1 MKKMILLILP
11 VLLFTGCA
19 VKEKEAEVTV
29 FGNTVPAVYSGRV
42 KKKLPNGEGTAILE
56 NDARAEGT
64 FELGTYIA
72 GKTDS
77 VPYTITYMDQ
87 EISGTYTGEV
97 SEQLPSGN
105 GTFTADTLSYTGTW
119 SAGAP
124 AGTGTITASSFRIDT
139 PAEVLE
145 GSYTGDVQD
154 TRAEGNGVFIYQSGN
169 EEIQLE
175 GGFTDNRFD
184 GPMTKTVRYKDTVKT
199 YPVYYRN
206 GRLQETAVALIA
218 YLEGMRNDS
227 YCLNVEQL
235 TFISDHSRQFEGK
248 VKEEELA
255 SKLEGIDKL
264 SPEEQKQAYEALD
277 KTYINITHDLNYVQ
291 KYGEDKVILRRG
303 MKELPQDVKKE
314 MADGN
319 WIKAGELYEAHV
331 QELPNTFKAKNIG
344 SSVEESI
351 SNVFGAESK
360 VKPHTYDL
368 ANEGV
373 EILSLRN
380 YGGYYDVIATK
391 EGIVY
396 EGEGKTSL
404 NRAISNDDKFQD
416 KAIST

>member
-1 MKKMILLILP
+1 MTTINNNVGMNGINNVNFEGADSAKKADNKPSDDKKMKTATKLMIGASALAAAVIGG
-11 VLLFTGCA
+11 VLLHKGSVA
-19 VKEKEAEVTV
+19 KKAAKEAE
-29 FGNTVPAVYSGRV
+29 
-42 KKKLPNGEGTAILE
+42 KLAKDLK
-56 NDARAEGT
+56 
-64 FELGTYIA
+64 FERERM
-72 GKTDS
+72 S
-77 VPYTITYMDQ
+77 
-87 EISGTYTGEV
+87 
-97 SEQLPSGN
+97 
-105 GTFTADTLSYTGTW
+105 
-119 SAGAP
+119 
-124 AGTGTITASSFRIDT
+124 
-139 PAEVLE
+139 
-145 GSYTGDVQD
+145 
-154 TRAEGNGVFIYQSGN
+154 
-169 EEIQLE
+169 
-175 GGFTDNRFD
+175 
-184 GPMTKTVRYKDTVKT
+184 
-199 YPVYYRN
+199 
-206 GRLQETAVALIA
+206 RL
-218 YLEGMRNDS
+218 
-227 YCLNVEQL
+227 
-235 TFISDHSRQFEGK
+235 FEGK

-391 EGIVY
+391 EGILY
-396 EGEGKTSL
+396 EGAGKTSL
-404 NRAISNDDKFQD
+404 NRAISNADKFQD
-416 KAIST
+416 KAIRTAIGDKATVIHGVDREGKYVTILNMTDKNVDTSGRGLSINLGMISNGKKPSPAQKDLLSLAEHPEKFDFSLIDKLTVKTNREVTGAENMDYDLVLSVIQSMAK